1 MGFFSSLKGKL
12 DVGVDD
18 PTKQPIRDSSS
29 TTSQHEGWSATQEK
43 RRMFGGGGGGG
54 GGSNKAQ
61 SSPDEQYAPPS
72 GPPPSQRSQGRKGK
86 QAASAAAEDEFVPPA
101 GPPPSHSKKH
111 DYKHNYDDEYAPPP
125 GPPPPSSSSSS
136 QPANPPPYH
145 DWTVIPDTAL
155 LPPPPPLPQDHSPT
169 NNASYDSAER
179 AHAWCDS
186 NPAYT
191 PSIPTPELHAL
202 ANAGRLSLETPPREL
217 WNGSSMLRQTSPSSY
232 RVKTARNQQD
242 AIILSSIPLYFAAA
256 DHPLLTSRPKT
267 IYFEIRVV
275 NLADANSGIAVG
287 YAGKPYPPWRLP
299 GWHRASLGV
308 HGDDGRRFV
317 NDPWGGRDFVAAFR
331 VGETIGVG
339 VTFGTDELR
348 FAGPEGRVKTRVFVT
363 RGGTRAEG
371 DAWDG
376 DEERDERDEGV
387 DGLLGEADLYPAI
400 GVFGGV
406 EFEVNL
412 GREGWLW
419 RPRD

>member
-1 MGFFSSLKGKL
+1 MGLFSSLKGKL

-29 TTSQHEGWSATQEK
+29 TAHEGWSATQEK
-43 RRMFGGGGGGG
+43 RRLFGGGGGG

-61 SSPDEQYAPPS
+61 SSADEQYAPPS
-72 GPPPSQRSQGRKGK
+72 GPPPSQRSNQGKKGK
-86 QAASAAAEDEFVPPA
+86 QAAAAAEDEFVPPA

-111 DYKHNYDDEYAPPP
+111 DYKYNYDGDGGDGYAPPP
-125 GPPPPSSSSSS
+125 GPPPS
-136 QPANPPPYH
+136 QSANPPPYH

-155 LPPPPPLPQDHSPT
+155 LPPPPPLPQDHSPI

-202 ANAGRLSLETPPREL
+202 AKAGRLSLETPPREL
-217 WNGSSMLRQTSPSSY
+217 WNGTSMLRQTSPSSY
-232 RVKTARNQQD
+232 RVKTAKTQQD

-256 DHPLLTSRPKT
+256 DHPLLTSGPKT

-275 NLADANSGIAVG
+275 NISDANSGIAIG

-317 NDPWGGRDFVAAFR
+317 NDPWGGRDFVSAFR

-348 FAGPEGRVKTRVFVT
+348 TAGPEGRVKTRVFVT
-363 RGGTRAEG
+363 RGGKRAEG
-371 DAWDG
+371 DGWDG